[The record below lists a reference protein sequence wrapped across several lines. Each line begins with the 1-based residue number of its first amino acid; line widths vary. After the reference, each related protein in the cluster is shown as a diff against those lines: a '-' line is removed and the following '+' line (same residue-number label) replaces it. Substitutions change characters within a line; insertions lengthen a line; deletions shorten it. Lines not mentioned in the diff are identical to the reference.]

1 MFPDTEA
8 LIYQQVGSATVTTR
22 SDLDGLCTDTAL
34 LSAIAEALFTS
45 TALMALLMAVTRCVL
60 TPFLHFLCVYVE
72 AATIMFIAISAFAN
86 ECLRAHIGHSCV
98 PAPAKILY
106 ITGLICFRSQWSPSG
121 L

>member
-1 MFPDTEA
+1 MTPKTHIWPSGRTRE
-8 LIYQQVGSATVTTR
+8 LPGSLPGPSGWR
-22 SDLDGLCTDTAL
+22 KRPG
-34 LSAIAEALFTS
+34 EALFTS

>member
-45 TALMALLMAVTRCVL
+45 TALIALLGVLVRRSLTCVL
-60 TPFLHFLCVYVE
+60 
-72 AATIMFIAISAFAN
+72 
-86 ECLRAHIGHSCV
+86 
-98 PAPAKILY
+98 KIR
-106 ITGLICFRSQWSPSG
+106 GQ
-121 L
+121 